1 MGHTTIT
8 FFKIME
14 LIFATQNPNKA
25 IEINAKL
32 GDTFSII
39 DLKKLDITEDIPETA
54 DTLKGN
60 ALQKARY
67 VFNKTQ
73 RNCFADDTGLE
84 VEALNGEPGV
94 LSARYAGLQKNSGDN
109 MDLLLKN
116 LKGKTNRKAQF
127 RTIIALIIDGEEHLF
142 EGIAKGEIVEHK
154 QGKEGFGYDP
164 IFVPEGY
171 TTTFAEMSLEE
182 KNTLSHRAIA
192 FDKMKAFLT
201 SK

>member
-1 MGHTTIT
+1 
-8 FFKIME
+8 ME

-32 GDTFSII
+32 GTAFSIV
-39 DLKKLDITEDIPETA
+39 DLKKLNITEEIPETS
-54 DTLKGN
+54 DTLEGN

-67 VFNKTQ
+67 VYKKTK

-94 LSARYAGLQKNSGDN
+94 LSARYAGLQKNANNN

-116 LKGKTNRKAQF
+116 LEGKTNRNAQF
-127 RTIIALIIDGEEHLF
+127 RTVIALIIDGQEHLF
-142 EGIAKGEIVEHK
+142 EGIAKGKIVEHK
-154 QGKEGFGYDP
+154 QGSEGFGYDP

-171 TTTFAEMSLEE
+171 TTTFAEMSLEQ
-182 KNTLSHRAIA
+182 KNTLSHRAKA
-192 FDKMKAFLT
+192 FDKMKAYLT
-201 SK
+201 NENKLHT